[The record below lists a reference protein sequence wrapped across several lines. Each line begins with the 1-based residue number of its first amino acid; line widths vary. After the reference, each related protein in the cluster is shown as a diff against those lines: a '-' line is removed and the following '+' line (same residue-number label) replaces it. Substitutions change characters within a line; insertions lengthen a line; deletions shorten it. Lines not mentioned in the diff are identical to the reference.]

1 MNLETLKLFR
11 DIVRLQSFSKGA
23 QANAVTQSAA
33 SQAIQQLEEELGQQ
47 LIDRSKRPFAL
58 TAKGQVY
65 FDGLRQILE
74 KYAELEEAVK
84 KPSGALGGSLRVA
97 AIYSVG
103 LYDLT
108 RLMGRFMAQNTQV
121 KVRLEYLRPN
131 KVHDAVVGG
140 DAELGIL
147 SYPKADRTVTIVPW
161 RSEKMVFVC
170 QPGHR
175 LSGRSSVRMQDL
187 DGESFIAYDAD
198 LPIRKAIDRALKQH
212 DARVNTVMEFD
223 NIETMKQ
230 AVEVGAGVAILPEP
244 TVRRSAD
251 GRRMVAVPIEL
262 SDLVRPV
269 GIIHRRNRPLTPAA
283 QQFIKLLKSEF
294 ER

>member
-11 DIVRLQSFSKGA
+11 DIVRLQSFSRGA

-33 SQAIQQLEEELGQQ
+33 SQAIQQLEEELGLL

-58 TAKGQVY
+58 TPKGQIY
-65 FDGLRQILE
+65 HDGIKSMLE
-74 KYAELEEAVK
+74 RYAELEQEIK
-84 KPSGALGGSLRVA
+84 KPSGTLGGSLRVA

-108 RLMGRFMAQNTQV
+108 RLTGRFMQQYAQV

-131 KVHDAVVGG
+131 KVYDAVVGG

-147 SYPKADRTVTIVPW
+147 SYPKADRTVTILPW

-175 LSGRSSVRMQDL
+175 LSTHTSVTLKDL
-187 DGESFIAYDAD
+187 DGENFVGYDAD
-198 LPIRKAIDRALKQH
+198 LPIRKAIERALKQH
-212 DARVNTVMEFD
+212 DTRVNVVMEFD

-230 AVEVGAGVAILPEP
+230 AVEVGAGISILPEP

-251 GRRMVAVPIEL
+251 GRRMVAIPLEE
-262 SDLVRPV
+262 SGLVRPV

-283 QQFIKLLKSEF
+283 QQFIKVLKAEG
-294 ER
+294 